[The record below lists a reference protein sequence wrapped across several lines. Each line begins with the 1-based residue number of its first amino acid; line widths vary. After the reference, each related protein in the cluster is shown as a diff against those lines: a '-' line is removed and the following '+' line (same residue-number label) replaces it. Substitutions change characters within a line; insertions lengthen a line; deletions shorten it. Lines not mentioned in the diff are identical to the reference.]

1 MCVLSL
7 LCPKRAHLTQGTGER
22 QSAQKSSRLKAE
34 VFGTPSPDL
43 QPSTLMSRQSR
54 FSRPSRRLGTLT
66 AYQRCVIPTALA
78 TDWALPHNTLV
89 MHVAL

>member
-34 VFGTPSPDL
+34 VFGTLSPDL

-54 FSRPSRRLGTLT
+54 RLRTLT